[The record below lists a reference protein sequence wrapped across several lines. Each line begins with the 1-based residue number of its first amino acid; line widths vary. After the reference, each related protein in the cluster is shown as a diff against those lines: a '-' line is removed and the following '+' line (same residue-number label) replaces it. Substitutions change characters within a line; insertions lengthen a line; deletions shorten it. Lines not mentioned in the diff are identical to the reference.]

1 MARGFESKS
10 VASQQD
16 ERDQPTPERAPIGDP
31 VLLARRRRLELGR
44 ADVLRQL
51 QTARAGAHREML
63 ERARAALDEELQA
76 LGSGTSADASN
87 RS

>member
-16 ERDQPTPERAPIGDP
+16 ERDQPTPERAPVGNP

-44 ADVLRQL
+44 ADGLRQL
-51 QTARAGAHREML
+51 QTARVGAHREML
-63 ERARAALDEELQA
+63 ERALAALEKDLAA
-76 LGSGTSADASN
+76 L
-87 RS
+87 